1 MRPLARLQRGN
12 MTLGPGLVVRLSTRD
27 WLAIAAILTTLATIA
42 GGAYLRQD
50 RMLSELMAISRLQ
63 QDRIARLE
71 SQMDAYLNR
80 RPNQ

>member
-1 MRPLARLQRGN
+1 

-27 WLAIAAILTTLATIA
+27 WLAIATILTTIATIA